1 MFSRKEKDAVIYLK
15 AEGHSDRA
23 IGRMGSFQ
31 MPDGE
36 VVKLPSRETIDQWR
50 KVEGDFYDA
59 EFSGQYARA
68 CEDNLWD
75 EHTKLR
81 GITEK
86 LLNGEI
92 DPAAARAA
100 SDNIKWDLARRLR
113 HIFGDRVAV
122 GGDKDGDPINVTTK
136 FVVEVVGNG
145 TKNQDT

>member
-1 MFSRKEKDAVIYLK
+1 
-15 AEGHSDRA
+15 
-23 IGRMGSFQ
+23 MGEFKT
-31 MPDGE
+31 PDGE

-50 KVEGDFYDA
+50 KPQGDFYDE

-81 GITEK
+81 EITAK
-86 LLNGEI
+86 LLKGEI

-113 HIFGDRVAV
+113 HIFGDKLDVTSKDKEIKGFTVVVATEK
-122 GGDKDGDPINVTTK
+122 DKEILEK
-136 FVVEVVGNG
+136 I
-145 TKNQDT
+145 